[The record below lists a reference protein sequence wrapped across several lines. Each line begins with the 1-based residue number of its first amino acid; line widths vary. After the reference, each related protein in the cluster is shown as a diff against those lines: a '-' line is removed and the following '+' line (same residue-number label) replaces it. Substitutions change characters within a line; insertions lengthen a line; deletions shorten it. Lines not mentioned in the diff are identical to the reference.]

1 MKHLLDIAGTVLV
14 GAAVAVLFV
23 ALAVP
28 LAMYIII
35 SNWDWEYRS

>member
-1 MKHLLDIAGTVLV
+1 LLDIAGTVVVGVLV
-14 GAAVAVLFV
+14 AAVFV
-23 ALAVP
+23 VLAVP